1 MSDGITDARR
11 ESLIQDR
18 IDYFRW
24 RARVA
29 RQAGAGFEAYFYR
42 KEAERLEQ
50 AAMKEDEE

>member
-11 ESLIQDR
+11 ESSIQDR

-24 RARVA
+24 RARLA
-29 RQAGAGFEAYFYR
+29 RQSGAGFEAYFYR

-50 AAMKEDEE
+50 VKMKENEE